1 MRNIHAIARREVRA
15 YFQSP
20 IAYIVLFL
28 FVVASGFLF
37 YYVEKFFATDRA
49 ELRGFFKHVPVVFLV
64 LVPGLT
70 MRLWSEEKK
79 LGTLELLM
87 TLPVRKHEYVLGK
100 FAAAWFLVAI
110 ALLFTLPIPFTA
122 SHFGPLDMGPVYG
135 GYLAAFLLGGT
146 FVALGIF
153 MSAITENQIVALLGA
168 ILLGLALYLPGTETV
183 TQFLPGAFVDIGQS
197 IGLGSRFESIER
209 GVVDF
214 RDLLYYVSLIFLFL
228 AANVAVL
235 SGRRWNG

>member
-1 MRNIHAIARREVRA
+1 MRNINAIALREVRA

-28 FVVASGFLF
+28 FAGVSAFVFF
-37 YYVEKFFATDRA
+37 NVKKFFAAERA
-49 ELRGFFKHVPVVFLV
+49 ELRGFFEIIPLVFLF

-79 LGTLELLM
+79 AGTLELLM
-87 TLPVRKHEYVLGK
+87 TLPVKKHQYVIGK
-100 FAAAWFLVAI
+100 FLGAWTLVAV
-110 ALLFTLPIPFTA
+110 ALLFTAVIPV
-122 SHFGPLDMGPVYG
+122 SVSMLGPLDMGPVLG

-146 FVALGIF
+146 FVAIGIF
-153 MSAITENQIVALLGA
+153 MSAVTENQIVALLGA
-168 ILLGLALYLPGTETV
+168 MIVGLLLYIPGTE
-183 TQFLPGAFVDIGQS
+183 QFLAFLPEAWVGTAQS
-197 IGLGSRFESIER
+197 VGLGSRFQSIER

-235 SGRRWNG
+235 VGRRWN